1 MINFYRKKNLCFW
14 FTTALALHLA
24 AAWFTLGFLHP
35 DEQWQILTPLHLKL
49 MGGDLDSLTWDF
61 QYRIRPWFQIFLYY
75 PLGKIFYFLKA
86 GPFTM
91 DFGLRTLT
99 SLFSFGA
106 LSWLGYILFKNE
118 SKQRQI
124 VWCQFLALTWFLPML
139 QARANSENFSS
150 AFMFLSIG
158 ALYNAQKSRT
168 FLAAGLLSGL
178 SFLVR
183 YQMGVVALAL
193 FAWMFLSKPHRRLSH
208 LSLFCLGV
216 LLCLPLGV
224 LVDYWGYGE
233 WTLSPW
239 HYFYQ
244 NIVLDKASQWGVM
257 PWYFYFQAAFTKG
270 IPPLSIAFLMGLVAF
285 LLRFPRHIISIATLS
300 FLLVHTII
308 GHKEMRFLIFVYQLT
323 PIFMTFFYRPQRW
336 WRYFWAINGVAL
348 IISTFSPLMS
358 YLKFERWLY
367 DHYPH
372 PTEIHVELEPN
383 RQQLRLNPLYKRPQT
398 RLVGVS
404 DLKKAQGLVLTG
416 HIQQYRIMKVR
427 QECRILHSHYPLGL
441 LQEKYNFFA
450 WNTRSS
456 IWILWKCLP

>member
-1 MINFYRKKNLCFW
+1 MINFYCEKTHRFW

-49 MGGDLDSLTWDF
+49 VNGSLDSLTWDF

-75 PLGKIFYFLKA
+75 PIGKIFYLLEA
-86 GPFTM
+86 GPFSM
-91 DFGLRTLT
+91 DIGLRTLT
-99 SLFSFGA
+99 SLLSFGA
-106 LSWLGYILFKNE
+106 LAWLGHILFKNE

-124 VWCQFLALTWFLPML
+124 VWCQFLALTWFLPMF
-139 QARANSENFSS
+139 QARASSENFSS

-158 ALYNAQKSRT
+158 TLYSAKKSRT
-168 FLAAGLLSGL
+168 FLTAGLLAGL

-193 FAWMFLSKPHRRLSH
+193 LAWMILSKLHRLSH
-208 LSLFCLGV
+208 LALFCLGV
-216 LLCLPLGV
+216 LLCLPLGI

-233 WTLSPW
+233 WTFSPW

-257 PWYFYFQAAFTKG
+257 PWYFYFKVAFTKG
-270 IPPLSIAFLMGLVAF
+270 IPPISIPFLMGFIAF
-285 LLRFPRHIISIATLS
+285 AWHFPRHIISIASLS

-308 GHKEMRFLIFVYQLT
+308 GHKEMRFLIFIYQLT
-323 PIFMTFFYRPQRW
+323 PIFMTFFYRPHW
-336 WRYFWAINGVAL
+336 WWKYFWGINGMAL
-348 IISTFSPLMS
+348 IICTFNPLLS

-367 DHYPH
+367 DNYPQ
-372 PTEIHVELEPN
+372 PTVIHVEIEPN
-383 RQQLRLNPLYKRPQT
+383 GKQLGLNPLYKRPQT
-398 RLVGVS
+398 HVVGVS
-404 DLKKAQGLVLTG
+404 DLKKTQGLVLTG
-416 HIQQYRIMKVR
+416 HIQQYKVMNDR
-427 QECRILHSHYPLGL
+427 QECRILHSHYPPWL